1 MKKICAHCGA
11 EFESHDKRRKYC
23 SRKCRL
29 KQKTF
34 ARMQR
39 YRAENTFQKKTC
51 AMCGAEFTPTKH
63 NKQKYCSVKCQKKHY
78 NDQRERKPRKIRKE
92 SYYTPKPPTT
102 KTCQFCGVE
111 FESHHGLQKYCSVK
125 CQRKDSYKRRKVDD
139 GLVIVRRT
147 LYKKTCAFCG
157 KEFLARSEK
166 QKFCGRKCAAA
177 DYHKKL
183 RESLPPEPE
192 VSIIIQD
199 ATGTFTFNQLSRAAK
214 FLAFYTN
221 FDLKQVQGLLQLKK
235 AQIGSYKIFYGG

>member
-1 MKKICAHCGA
+1 
-11 EFESHDKRRKYC
+11 
-23 SRKCRL
+23 
-29 KQKTF
+29 
-34 ARMQR
+34 MQR